1 MASTP
6 VRPQLGPTGPSH
18 DPPPFE
24 RQAPALRTVGA
35 SYAPVDLS
43 LLIDGPLGSGEI
55 GWLAHYRVL
64 KVLGQGGMGVVLKAE
79 DTHLQREVAL
89 KVMLPAWAAQAT
101 ARDRF
106 IREARAAARVNSDH
120 VVTIHHVGVHADV
133 PYIVMELLRGHTL
146 TDLLQSGYRPSLAET
161 LRIGRETAEG
171 LAAAHE
177 TGLVHRDVKPANIW
191 VEPTG
196 RVKIL
201 DFGLARPS
209 EGRTGLTLIGNI
221 VGTPEFM
228 SPEQARGQIVDAR
241 CDLFSLGAVLYCL
254 CTGELP
260 FQGESLMALLTAL
273 AVDPP
278 RPIEDL
284 NGEVPAALISLIMQ
298 LLEKDREARPASA
311 REVVEALKAIEREL
325 VWDDMT
331 LPPRDTLPLRA
342 DSLAGAA
349 RRQRLGRLF
358 VVASL
363 LVMAISLG
371 VALAYHEAKSQPSP
385 TSAEEKQTKTQ
396 D

>member
-1 MASTP
+1 
-6 VRPQLGPTGPSH
+6 
-18 DPPPFE
+18 
-24 RQAPALRTVGA
+24 
-35 SYAPVDLS
+35 VDLT
-43 LLIDGPLGSGEI
+43 LLIDGPLGAGEI
-55 GWLAHYRVL
+55 GWLAHYRIL
-64 KVLGQGGMGVVLKAE
+64 KVLGQGGMGVVFHAE

-89 KVMLPAWAAQAT
+89 KVMLPSWSAQAT

-106 IREARAAARVNSDH
+106 IREARAAARVSSDH
-120 VVTIHHVGVHADV
+120 VVTIYHVGVHADV

-191 VEPTG
+191 VEPSG

-278 RPIEDL
+278 RPIEEL
-284 NGEVPAALISLIMQ
+284 NSEVPPALIHLIMQ

-311 REVVEALKAIEREL
+311 RDVVEALKAIEAEL
-325 VWDDMT
+325 VWDDVTQTPRSM
-331 LPPRDTLPLRA
+331 LPP
-342 DSLAGAA
+342 AGVALSGDGP
-349 RRQRLGRLF
+349 RRRMSRLF
-358 VVASL
+358 IVVSL
-363 LVMAISLG
+363 LLLAVSLG
-371 VALAYHEAKSQPSP
+371 LALAYHHSRSQPAPPS
-385 TSAEEKQTKTQ
+385 SDEKQVKTQ

>member
-1 MASTP
+1 
-6 VRPQLGPTGPSH
+6 VFH
-18 DPPPFE
+18 
-24 RQAPALRTVGA
+24 
-35 SYAPVDLS
+35 
-43 LLIDGPLGSGEI
+43 
-55 GWLAHYRVL
+55 
-64 KVLGQGGMGVVLKAE
+64 AE

-89 KVMLPAWAAQAT
+89 KVMLPSWAAQAT

-106 IREARAAARVNSDH
+106 IREARAAARVSSDH
-120 VVTIHHVGVHADV
+120 VVTIYHVGVHADV

-161 LRIGRETAEG
+161 LRIGRETGEG

-191 VEPTG
+191 VEPSG

-278 RPIEDL
+278 RPLEEL
-284 NGEVPAALISLIMQ
+284 NSEVPPALIHLIMQ

-311 REVVEALKAIEREL
+311 RDVVEALKAIEAEL
-325 VWDDMT
+325 VWDDVT
-331 LPPRDTLPLRA
+331 QTPRSILPLPGDA
-342 DSLAGAA
+342 LPGDGP
-349 RRQRLGRLF
+349 RRRMSRLF
-358 VVASL
+358 IVVSL
-363 LVMAISLG
+363 LLLAVSLG
-371 VALAYHEAKSQPSP
+371 LALAYHHSRSQPALPS
-385 TSAEEKQTKTQ
+385 SEEKQAKTQ